1 MLKLKLQ
8 YSGHLMWRVNSL
20 EKTWMLERLKAGGE
34 DDDKWW
40 DGWMASPTQWSLSKL
55 WEIVKNRKVVSM
67 LQSTGLQSQTW
78 LSDWTTT
85 LYMTLVYISY
95 FMFFADDLTIEVYF
109 IFILNYRNDD
119 RQKANSSDI
128 FYLSDFFIQVHKA
141 AKITRNINNAF
152 GPGIANKQTVQWWFN
167 KFCKGEESIVAG
179 NWRLTTTN
187 WDQSSK
193 PIPSQLC
200 AKLLKNSTSSIL

>member
-1 MLKLKLQ
+1 
-8 YSGHLMWRVNSL
+8 
-20 EKTWMLERLKAGGE
+20 
-34 DDDKWW
+34 
-40 DGWMASPTQWSLSKL
+40 
-55 WEIVKNRKVVSM
+55 
-67 LQSTGLQSQTW
+67 
-78 LSDWTTT
+78 
-85 LYMTLVYISY
+85 MTLVYISY

-187 WDQSSK
+187 
-193 PIPSQLC
+193 
-200 AKLLKNSTSSIL
+200 